1 MKKLNLIILILM
13 TAFLFSCE
21 KDKQNIVIKSNP
33 NSNQLNNLSAAT
45 FVLSRDDAANNF
57 QTFKWNS
64 VNYGFTAS
72 EKFTIQ
78 FDLKANNFSSPVNL
92 ITVTHDT
99 TASIT
104 VGDFNKAL
112 LTAGLSPDVAV
123 DIQFRIMTWVNDLV
137 NPVYSTVAEAKITPY
152 ATTFPPIYMTGEAT
166 GGWNWNLYTY
176 KELRSSAP
184 NVYTTIGYFIQDKAF
199 RFFKQTDWGP
209 TSWNYPYFTGTVSTL
224 FVNALD
230 GDSNFKFVGTT
241 GYYQVTVNM
250 NTKSVDMVA
259 MPDQVLFA
267 TGAALGG
274 WDWSTNYIQLT
285 WLSNGIYR
293 ATTDFVVESFRF
305 FGQKDWGPISYN
317 YPWFAGGTVSA
328 LFENANDGDKNFKF
342 IGTPGSYTVTV
353 NLLDKIVN
361 MTQP

>member
-1 MKKLNLIILILM
+1 MKKLNLILFILL
-13 TAFLFSCE
+13 TVFFVGCE
-21 KDKQNIVIKSNP
+21 KDKSNVIIKSSITP
-33 NSNQLNNLSAAT
+33 NSLSDLSATT
-45 FVLSRDDAANNF
+45 FVLNRDNAADNF
-57 QTFKWNS
+57 QTFKWTS

-78 FDLKANNFSSPVNL
+78 FDLKANNFSSPANL
-92 ITVTHDT
+92 LTVTHDT

-104 VGDFNKAL
+104 VGDLNKAM
-112 LTAGLSPDVAV
+112 LTAGLSPDVAATL
-123 DIQFRIMTWVNDLV
+123 QFRIKTMIHDSI
-137 NPVYSTVAEAKITPY
+137 PAIYSNIFEASVTPY
-152 ATTFPPIYMTGEAT
+152 ATTFPPIFMTGAAT
-166 GGWNWNLYTY
+166 GGWGWGQYVY
-176 KELRSSAP
+176 KELRSTAP
-184 NVYTTIGYFIQDKAF
+184 NIYQTIGYFLSGEAF
-199 RFFKQTDWGP
+199 RFFKQTDWNP
-209 TSWNYPYFTGTVSTL
+209 VSWNYPYFTGTVSAL

-230 GDSNFKFVGTT
+230 GDSNFKFTGTS

-250 NTKSVDMVA
+250 TTKSVDMVA

-285 WLSNGIYR
+285 WKSNGIYQ
-293 ATTDFVVESFRF
+293 ATTDFVVETFRF
-305 FGQKDWGPISYN
+305 FGQKDWGPTGYN

-353 NLLDKIVN
+353 NLIDKTVT